1 MIIAVDFDGT
11 IVENRYP
18 YIGNEKPFAIE
29 TLKLLARDHHQLI
42 LWTCR
47 EGRLLQEAVEW
58 CRQRGLEFYA
68 VNSNYPEETP
78 AGNPTYSRK
87 LNVDVFIDDSGL
99 CPLPDWG
106 TIYQMITHRP
116 ALLQSQSHC
125 SRRCRWSVGGGLV
138 LVLFIM
144 SMLFTSCGSSR
155 DVAYLQNSEQVDL
168 SSSQRLY
175 DARIMPKDQLTIT
188 VNTTN
193 PEVSVPFNLLMQNVY
208 TQGHNV
214 TSGTG
219 TVMPY
224 LVDNEGYI
232 KFPVLG
238 AIHVEGLTKREC
250 ERMIETKIRPYLSEN
265 EQPVV
270 TVQMS
275 SYSISVLGEVAHP
288 GTFMVSRE
296 EISIFEALA
305 QAGDL
310 TIYGVRSRV
319 KLIRKSATGHK
330 EIHTLNLND
339 ANIINSPYYYLHQND
354 IVYVEPNKAKA
365 QNSSVGNM
373 TTLWFSATGI
383 AISLT
388 TLLYNILK

>member
-106 TIYQMITHRP
+106 TIYQMIAHRP
-116 ALLQSQSHC
+116 AVLQSQSHC

-175 DARIMPKDQLTIT
+175 DARIMPKDQLAIT

-193 PEVSVPFNLLMQNVY
+193 PEVSVP
-208 TQGHNV
+208 
-214 TSGTG
+214 
-219 TVMPY
+219 
-224 LVDNEGYI
+224 
-232 KFPVLG
+232 
-238 AIHVEGLTKREC
+238 
-250 ERMIETKIRPYLSEN
+250 
-265 EQPVV
+265 
-270 TVQMS
+270 
-275 SYSISVLGEVAHP
+275 
-288 GTFMVSRE
+288 
-296 EISIFEALA
+296 
-305 QAGDL
+305 
-310 TIYGVRSRV
+310 
-319 KLIRKSATGHK
+319 
-330 EIHTLNLND
+330 
-339 ANIINSPYYYLHQND
+339 
-354 IVYVEPNKAKA
+354 
-365 QNSSVGNM
+365 
-373 TTLWFSATGI
+373 
-383 AISLT
+383 
-388 TLLYNILK
+388 